1 MRPSF
6 DEYFLNIAKTV
17 STRSEDVFI
26 KHGAILVDSNN
37 HIFGTG
43 YNGLTVGFD
52 KSLIDTYNRDERRP
66 YMVHAEQNALLN
78 SVLRPSNSTMYVTGE
93 PCVNCLLS
101 MINFGVNR
109 ICYFDSV
116 GSITENKKTKEI
128 KNNLLRSSNIDY
140 FKFPFGGQ

>member
-1 MRPSF
+1 MERPNF
-6 DEYFLNIAKTV
+6 DKYFLNIAKTV

-37 HIFGTG
+37 HIIGTG

-52 KSLIDTYNRDERRP
+52 RSLIDIHNRDERRP

-78 SVLRPSNSTMYVTGE
+78 SVLRPSYSTMYITGE

-109 ICYFDSV
+109 ICYFDLI
-116 GSITENKKTKEI
+116 GSITENEKTKEI
-128 KNNLLRSSNIDY
+128 KNNLLKSSSIEVI
-140 FKFPFGGQ
+140 KFPHEG